1 MSKKFDPIAYA
12 ESKNVELSEADLKK
26 IAGPFAEHPASIDRL
41 CLCRP
46 AKVAAPKKKAAKKEA
61 GE

>member
-1 MSKKFDPIAYA
+1 MSEKFDPVAYA
-12 ESKNVELSEADLKK
+12 ESKGVELSEADLKK
-26 IAGPFAEHPASIDRL
+26 IAGWTEKGPIDRM

-46 AKVAAPKKKAAKKEA
+46 AKAAAPKKKAAKKEEA